1 MNTTPDFI
9 SEPGGQVPVAGSAD
23 LVVVGGGPAGIS
35 AASIT
40 FAAGSAVRLADA
52 AYAAPLKTNE
62 PVTVLRLTAS
72 VKPTVNAS
80 IPAGAKNQIGV
91 LREQDAPITAADLL
105 APCEGERTEAGMRT
119 NIRVALQYLE
129 AWINGN
135 GCVPIYGL
143 MEDAA
148 TAEISRTSI
157 WQWIRHGKSLSNGQ
171 VVTKALFRQMLA
183 EEQQVVRRELG
194 DARWQSGRFAEAS
207 ELMEQI
213 TCADTL
219 IDFLTLPGY
228 ERL

>member
-1 MNTTPDFI
+1 MGGMAAFI
-9 SEPGGQVPVAGSAD
+9 PAKDAAVNEQVFAKVKADKEREANNGHDGTWVAHPG
-23 LVVVGGGPAGIS
+23 
-35 AASIT
+35 
-40 FAAGSAVRLADA
+40 LAD
-52 AYAAPLKTNE
+52 
-62 PVTVLRLTAS
+62 TAMA
-72 VKPTVNAS
+72 VFNAT
-80 IPAGAKNQIGV
+80 IAAGAKNQIGV

-157 WQWIRHGKSLSNGQ
+157 WQWIRHGKSLSNGK

-183 EEQQVVRRELG
+183 EELEVVKAEVG
-194 DARWQSGRFAEAS
+194 AARWQAGRFAEAS
-207 ELMEQI
+207 ELMEEI

>member
-1 MNTTPDFI
+1 MAAFI
-9 SEPGGQVPVAGSAD
+9 PAKDAAVNEQVFAKVHADKQREADNGHDGTWVAHPG
-23 LVVVGGGPAGIS
+23 
-35 AASIT
+35 
-40 FAAGSAVRLADA
+40 LAD
-52 AYAAPLKTNE
+52 
-62 PVTVLRLTAS
+62 TAMA
-72 VKPTVNAS
+72 VFNAT
-80 IPAGAKNQIGV
+80 IPAGAQNQIGV

-105 APCEGERTEAGMRT
+105 APVRGDRTEAGMRT

-157 WQWIRHGKSLSNGQ
+157 WQWIRHGKTLSNGQ
-171 VVTKALFRQMLA
+171 AVTKALFRQMLA
-183 EEQQVVRRELG
+183 EEQEVVRGEVG
-194 DARWQSGRFAEAS
+194 EARWQSGRFAEANA
-207 ELMEQI
+207 LMDEI